1 MEYQKA
7 KDIRG
12 TSFGDLMAKK
22 LLEGGGI
29 GESLKAT
36 VSQKT
41 KAKMTGIKESFDP
54 LNMAKFMTGGSSLG
68 PALLGKL
75 MGRSKKDIKFFA
87 GKTRKG
93 RDSASKLG
101 ALDDDT
107 DITSILYDIEKL
119 LSESLEYDKMQSDK
133 ENNFAEEKESE
144 RLRRHKEL
152 IEAITGKKYSGKASA
167 TTMKKDAE
175 EEEND
180 SLLSMFGLKDV
191 AKSAVKALGS
201 LATWAVGPIGGV
213 LLGAA
218 SAGAIGYFLYKALT
232 TESGYEDI
240 NSALSKGIR
249 QAQDVG
255 GLAGAKDE
263 EDRIRKLPEYERTMA
278 EITNYEKT
286 YNEGEK
292 LNDAQ
297 LEQFIKKGPE
307 AAKAV
312 QDYKAKR
319 DGVTA
324 TPVPSSPQTPA
335 STETNEASTESASP
349 MAGGGIG
356 AGGMTSDS
364 SSTGAEGGGSAAAMQ
379 SPNMGSQLQNV
390 QAENLDMS
398 IPTSSEDPSV
408 VFNQSTKTPESST
421 KTKSPLPAV
430 RNMEETFQR
439 MILYSTRV
447 V

>member
-175 EEEND
+175 EEE
-180 SLLSMFGLKDV
+180 SSGLLSMFGLKDV
-191 AKSAVKALGS
+191 GKMALRGLGTLAKFAL
-201 LATWAVGPIGGV
+201 GPIGAP
-213 LLGAA
+213 LLAA
-218 SAGAIGYFLYKALT
+218 AAIGGFGYFIYKALK
-232 TESGYEDI
+232 EEPSYE
-240 NSALSKGIR
+240 AEQAAKGIR
-249 QAQDVG
+249 QAESVG
-255 GLAGAKDE
+255 GLAGVKDE
-263 EDRIRKLPEYERTMA
+263 EDRIKKLPEYERTMA
-278 EITNYEKT
+278 EIANYEKN

-292 LNDAQ
+292 LGDMQ
-297 LEQFIKKGPE
+297 LAGF
-307 AAKAV
+307 AKRGSESARAV
-312 QDYKAKR
+312 EDYKAKR

-356 AGGMTSDS
+356 ASGMTSVS

>member
-119 LSESLEYDKMQSDK
+119 LSESLEYDKMQLDK

-175 EEEND
+175 EE
-180 SLLSMFGLKDV
+180 SSGLLSMFGLKDV
-191 AKSAVKALGS
+191 GKMALRGLGTLAKFAL
-201 LATWAVGPIGGV
+201 GPIGAP
-213 LLGAA
+213 LLAA
-218 SAGAIGYFLYKALT
+218 AAIGGFGYFIYKALK
-232 TESGYEDI
+232 EEPSYE
-240 NSALSKGIR
+240 AEQAAKGIR
-249 QAQDVG
+249 QAESVG
-255 GLAGAKDE
+255 GLAGVKDE
-263 EDRIRKLPEYERTMA
+263 EDRIKKLPEYERTMA
-278 EITNYEKT
+278 EIANYEKN

-297 LEQFIKKGPE
+297 LEGFIKKGPE

-349 MAGGGIG
+349 MAGGR
-356 AGGMTSDS
+356 
-364 SSTGAEGGGSAAAMQ
+364 GGGSAAAMQ

-430 RNMEETFQR
+430 RNLEETFQR

>member
-107 DITSILYDIEKL
+107 DITSILYNIEKL

-175 EEEND
+175 EE
-180 SLLSMFGLKDV
+180 SSGLLSMFGLKDV
-191 AKSAVKALGS
+191 GKMALKGLGTLAKFAM
-201 LATWAVGPIGGV
+201 GPIGAP
-213 LLGAA
+213 LLAA
-218 SAGAIGYFLYKALT
+218 AAIGAFGYFIYKALK
-232 TESGYEDI
+232 EEPSYE
-240 NSALSKGIR
+240 AEQEARGIR
-249 QAQDVG
+249 QAESVG
-255 GLAGAKDE
+255 GLAGVKDE
-263 EDRIRKLPEYERTMA
+263 EDRIKKLPEYERTMA
-278 EITNYEKT
+278 ELINYEKN

-292 LNDAQ
+292 LGDMQ
-297 LEQFIKKGPE
+297 LAGF
-307 AAKAV
+307 AKRGSESARAV
-312 QDYKAKR
+312 EDYKAKR
-319 DGVTA
+319 DGKTA
-324 TPVPSSPQTPA
+324 TPVTQTPQTPA
-335 STETNEASTESASP
+335 PATEETPTSSAVP
-349 MAGGGIG
+349 MAGGGG
-356 AGGMTSDS
+356 GTNSPTASAVSAGGGTSV
-364 SSTGAEGGGSAAAMQ
+364 AME
-379 SPNMGSQLQNV
+379 SPNMGSQLQSA
-390 QAENLDMS
+390 QAQNLDMQ
-398 IPTSSEDPSV
+398 IPVSSKDPSIAI
-408 VFNQSTKTPESST
+408 NNTTKVSNTTT
-421 KTKSPLPAV
+421 KEKKNLPAV

>member
-29 GESLKAT
+29 GESFKAT

-167 TTMKKDAE
+167 TTMKKDE
-175 EEEND
+175 EEE
-180 SLLSMFGLKDV
+180 SSGLLSMFGLKDV
-191 AKSAVKALGS
+191 GKMALRGLGTLAKFAL
-201 LATWAVGPIGGV
+201 GPIGAP
-213 LLGAA
+213 LLAA
-218 SAGAIGYFLYKALT
+218 AAIGGFGYFIYKALK
-232 TESGYEDI
+232 EEPSYE
-240 NSALSKGIR
+240 AEQAAKGIR
-249 QAQDVG
+249 QAESVG
-255 GLAGAKDE
+255 GLAGVKDE

-430 RNMEETFQR
+430 RNQEETFQR

>member
-175 EEEND
+175 EEE
-180 SLLSMFGLKDV
+180 SSGLLSMFGLKDV
-191 AKSAVKALGS
+191 GKMALRGLGTLAKFAL
-201 LATWAVGPIGGV
+201 GPIGAP
-213 LLGAA
+213 LLAA
-218 SAGAIGYFLYKALT
+218 AAIGGFGYFIYKALK
-232 TESGYEDI
+232 EEPSYE
-240 NSALSKGIR
+240 AEQAAKGIR
-249 QAQDVG
+249 QAESVG
-255 GLAGAKDE
+255 GLAGVKDE
-263 EDRIRKLPEYERTMA
+263 EDRIKKLPEYERTMA
-278 EITNYEKT
+278 EIANYEKN

-297 LEQFIKKGPE
+297 LEGFIKKGPE

-356 AGGMTSDS
+356 ASGMTSDS

>member
-175 EEEND
+175 EEE
-180 SLLSMFGLKDV
+180 SSGLLSMFGLKDV
-191 AKSAVKALGS
+191 GKMALRGLGTLAKFAL
-201 LATWAVGPIGGV
+201 GPIGAP
-213 LLGAA
+213 LLAA
-218 SAGAIGYFLYKALT
+218 AAIGGFGYFIYKALK
-232 TESGYEDI
+232 EEPSYE
-240 NSALSKGIR
+240 AEQEAKGIR
-249 QAQDVG
+249 QAESVG
-255 GLAGAKDE
+255 GLAGVKDE
-263 EDRIRKLPEYERTMA
+263 EDRIRKLPEYEKTKA
-278 EITNYEKT
+278 EIANYEKN
-286 YNEGEK
+286 YNEGDK

-297 LEQFIKKGPE
+297 LKGYAERGPE
-307 AAKAV
+307 SARAV
-312 QDYKAKR
+312 QDYKIKR
-319 DGVTA
+319 DKLLGKPATVPATA
-324 TPVPSSPQTPA
+324 TPESNSGPTATPTASAESSDTATPMPAAPA
-335 STETNEASTESASP
+335 SAAVMPATNENLEMNLPKDSTL
-349 MAGGGIG
+349 AGETIN
-356 AGGMTSDS
+356 TTNINTQNQPS
-364 SSTGAEGGGSAAAMQ
+364 EQ
-379 SPNMGSQLQNV
+379 SV
-390 QAENLDMS
+390 TE
-398 IPTSSEDPSV
+398 IPS
-408 VFNQSTKTPESST
+408 
-421 KTKSPLPAV
+421 V